1 VLLFRISSFLDP
13 QEIFEMDRIFHRSW
27 LRQAFIYLFALLL
40 TVVCAAPLFW
50 MALTS
55 IKPDQ
60 EILSSPPTLWTNQGS
75 LDAYARLFANTN
87 FFDYLQ
93 NSLVVAGVATLL
105 CIFVATLAGYSI
117 TRFRFWGR
125 ETFAATT
132 LFTYMMAPI
141 MIVIPFFILMRGLG
155 LNNTH
160 LGLILGYSAFAL
172 PFSLWLLRSFFQ
184 SIPLELEEA
193 ALIDGATRPQAVRYV
208 IVPLALPG
216 VIATSIFTFIVAW
229 NDYLFARIMISSDKL
244 KTLPVGVQ
252 DLMDSSF
259 LDWGVIMAAGVV
271 ATIPAL
277 IFFIAVQRFLIAGWG
292 AGGVKG

>member
-1 VLLFRISSFLDP
+1 
-13 QEIFEMDRIFHRSW
+13 MDRLLYMPW
-27 LRQAFIYLFALLL
+27 MRQTIVYLFALLL
-40 TVVCAAPLFW
+40 TTLCAAPLFW

-55 IKPDQ
+55 IKPDK
-60 EILSSPPTLWTNQGS
+60 EILASPPTFWTGEAS
-75 LDAYARLFANTN
+75 LDAYVRLFSTTN
-87 FFDYLQ
+87 FLDYLQ
-93 NSLVVAGVATLL
+93 NSVTVAASATIL

-117 TRFRFWGR
+117 TRFQFWGR

-141 MIVIPFFILMRGLG
+141 MIVVPFFILMRGLG
-155 LNNTH
+155 LNNSH

-229 NDYLFARIMISSDKL
+229 NDYLFARIMSSSDRL

-259 LDWGVIMAAGVV
+259 LDWGVIMAAGVMV
-271 ATIPAL
+271 TLPAL
-277 IFFIAVQRFLIAGWG
+277 AFFVVVQRYLVAGWG